1 MADEALI
8 RWEEVR
14 REHLGGAIALLIALS
29 SASLA
34 FCGSLLTQDS
44 VKLGVGRTPYFL
56 TAVIFFIVALFA
68 SLLVMLARLQDV
80 RITADI
86 VRNREKTM
94 EAEYVALLRRSA
106 WSWGK
111 WTWRLFYCQLFTF
124 SVGACFLLY
133 ALWRIFQSKLF
144 P

>member
-1 MADEALI
+1 MTDEALI
-8 RWEEVR
+8 RWEQVR
-14 REHLGGAIALLIALS
+14 REHLSGAIALLIALS

-56 TAVIFFIVALFA
+56 TAVIFFIVTLFV
-68 SLLVMLARLQDV
+68 SLLVTLTRLQDV
-80 RITADI
+80 RVTAGI

-94 EAEYVALLRRSA
+94 EAEYVALLRSSA
-106 WSWGK
+106 GSWGK
-111 WTWRLFYCQLFTF
+111 WTWWLFYCQLFTF
-124 SVGACFLLY
+124 SVGACFLLF